1 MSASNIPSLGGFT
14 PVESLL
20 KGGSAKD
27 IFNPMNIWNDGVG
40 VLQKPSSLLTKET
53 LTGMGKDTEKSR
65 TKAQEEADD
74 AATKKSSRETNKWL
88 NWTPEYSSTGSKTGL
103 SI

>member
-1 MSASNIPSLGGFT
+1 MSTSNIPSLGGFT
-14 PVESLL
+14 PIESLV

-40 VLQKPSSLLTKET
+40 VLQKPSSLFTKET
-53 LTGMGKDTEKSR
+53 LTGTGKDTEKSR
-65 TKAQEEADD
+65 TKAQEEADS
-74 AATKKSSRETNKWL
+74 AAAQQSSREANKWL
-88 NWTPEYSSTGSKTGL
+88 NWTPSRSSTNTKTGL

>member
-14 PVESLL
+14 PIESLV

-27 IFNPMNIWNDGVG
+27 IFNPMNIWNDGVS
-40 VLQKPSSLLTKET
+40 VLQKPSSLFTKET
-53 LTGMGKDTEKSR
+53 LTGTGKNTEKSR
-65 TKAQEEADD
+65 TKAQEETDT
-74 AATKKSSRETNKWL
+74 ATAKASSRETNKWL
-88 NWTPEYSSTGSKTGL
+88 NWTPPNSSTGSKTGL